1 MIPKMRRVIGARSKG
16 RCILAEL
23 AVAVVVLLSLSACAP
38 AKVEDFVYRGAAQR
52 AHDLGDYI
60 GGIFVAQSEVSGIED
75 RVRGDSSK
83 GETNARFWT
92 EEEPNISF
100 GGNWITSVDQGITT
114 TDVSADALITMP
126 GQQSGGLFSSQ
137 PVSVLLCVRYQG
149 KFGSREV
156 RVVDGQC
163 PEGVQEQLR
172 GWTLLS
178 VDKLDANELSD

>member
-1 MIPKMRRVIGARSKG
+1 M
-16 RCILAEL
+16 